1 MAAGNSVSERLI
13 NFRVYNEGND
23 CLGIATVDLPE
34 IEAMTETVSGAGVAG
49 EVESPILGHFS
60 SMTTT
65 FTWRTVEKAAM
76 ELCKQ
81 KAHTVDVRG
90 SQQVYDAAN
99 GTYSTVAVRAT
110 MKIVPKTVSLGS
122 FEPGATTDTEQ
133 EFEVL
138 YIKLYVGGKAMFEI
152 DKYNFKSVFGDED
165 ALSSVRA
172 DLGLNQEVK

>member
-1 MAAGNSVSERLI
+1 MASGTNQVPERLI

-34 IEAMTETVSGAGVAG
+34 IQAMSDTVSGAGIAG
-49 EVESPILGHFS
+49 EVESPIIGHFS

-65 FTWRTVEKAAM
+65 FTWRTIEKLAM
-76 ELCKQ
+76 KLCVQ

-90 SQQVYDAAN
+90 SEQVYDAAN
-99 GTYSTVAVRAT
+99 GQYTSVAVRAT
-110 MKIVPKTVSLGS
+110 MKIVPKNVTLGS

-138 YIKLYVGGKAMFEI
+138 YLKLYVDGKAMIEI
-152 DKYNFKSVFGDED
+152 DKYNFKSVFGDTD
-165 ALSSVRA
+165 ALSKVRA
-172 DLGLNQEVK
+172 DLGLN